1 MNTFICEKCNNEMYN
16 LRYFERLS
24 MFCNYCNE
32 TQFFNLK
39 KISFEDK
46 IQELKERSRDLKLQA
61 QELNERQTEVDRE
74 IIKLEKEEKEKQI
87 FTWENCFTGKGVYIS
102 NDSVFQS
109 THPFCERINN
119 DRSRNIAYSERV
131 AKSMLAMAQLSHIIA
146 KANGDW
152 VADWKDESQKKS
164 TIVRVNNEIRA
175 GNSYYSY
182 SSRK

>member
-1 MNTFICEKCNNEMYN
+1 MHN
-16 LRYFERLS
+16 LRHFERLS
-24 MFCNYCNE
+24 FADK
-32 TQFFNLK
+32 LK
-39 KISFEDK
+39 
-46 IQELKERSRDLKLQA
+46 ELKERSRDFKLQA
-61 QELNERQTEVDRE
+61 QELNERQTEVDR
-74 IIKLEKEEKEKQI
+74 
-87 FTWENCFTGKGVYIS
+87 
-102 NDSVFQS
+102 DSVFQS

-182 SSRK
+182 SFLAFKSPEIRALVFEQNENLINDFYLLD